1 MPSSALISE
10 GRLNRGH
17 FWTWTIFP
25 LLQGFWQAKMD
36 TPKMN
41 NIWKLT
47 KHKWF
52 KQGVSNLFQFAFQA
66 PSKKT
71 ASNDRRLTW
80 NKVLPL
86 EKGSST
92 HKRLPPKRQ
101 TGANSR
107 QKAYKSGQITIIP
120 KVEFRRF
127 GGDSLMS
134 DCHTTV
140 GVVNFPLL
148 FTTIWENSCGWGRNK
163 TLTEWFHCSQMQWT
177 HNQRTR
183 CTLEGQVDI
192 MIIPIDLL

>member
-25 LLQGFWQAKMD
+25 LLRGFWQAKMD

-101 TGANSR
+101 TGPNFR
-107 QKAYKSGQITIIP
+107 KEHKTGQSTIIP

-127 GGDSLMS
+127 GGGFPYVGLSHHCECSEHSL
-134 DCHTTV
+134 TKPPF
-140 GVVNFPLL
+140 GRIPAAQVVIVCPH
-148 FTTIWENSCGWGRNK
+148 W
-163 TLTEWFHCSQMQWT
+163 
-177 HNQRTR
+177 
-183 CTLEGQVDI
+183 
-192 MIIPIDLL
+192 IIPL